1 MVRIRSIYEAY
12 QMLRTDDPDTRV
24 TVSLIRRLV
33 ADGALPSIRAG
44 RKIMINYDTLLAY
57 LSSPC
62 KAEPQAEVDGP
73 TVRPV
78 PVKIK

>member
-1 MVRIRSIYEAY
+1 
-12 QMLRTDDPDTRV
+12 
-24 TVSLIRRLV
+24 
-33 ADGALPSIRAG
+33 
-44 RKIMINYDTLLAY
+44 MINYDTLLAY

-62 KAEPQAEVDGP
+62 KAEPQAEADGP